1 MKTHPIILAV
11 AILIISGGLAS
22 AQQQQYDSLGS
33 PTPRPNQN
41 ASPNMAPSVSSP
53 STTGQSGSMERPSTP
68 PKANANSPSTAGQAP
83 NLSSGNAGTEKTNG
97 VTPGGLTPD

>member
-1 MKTHPIILAV
+1 MKIHPMILAA
-11 AILIISGGLAS
+11 AILVISGGLAS

-41 ASPNMAPSVSSP
+41 ASPNATGPSVSSP
-53 STTGQSGSMERPSTP
+53 STTGQSGSMEGLATP
-68 PKANANSPSTAGQAP
+68 PKADANSPSATGP
-83 NLSSGNAGTEKTNG
+83 NLSSGNAGTDKTNG

>member
-1 MKTHPIILAV
+1 MKTHPMILAA
-11 AILIISGGLAS
+11 AILVISAGLAS

-41 ASPNMAPSVSSP
+41 ASPNTTGPSVSSP

-68 PKANANSPSTAGQAP
+68 PKADASSTSGQAP

-97 VTPGGLTPD
+97 VTPGGLT

>member
-1 MKTHPIILAV
+1 MKTHSMILAA
-11 AILIISGGLAS
+11 AILMIGGGLAS
-22 AQQQQYDSLGS
+22 AQQSQYDSLGS

-41 ASPNMAPSVSSP
+41 SSPNMAPSVSSP
-53 STTGQSGSMERPSTP
+53 STTGQNGSMERPATP
-68 PKANANSPSTAGQAP
+68 PKADASSSTTGQAP